1 MSRIVYYFFSKY
13 SPACARFQPIL
24 QQLSQTFQI
33 VPVDVDDTR
42 LRQRLRNTNIK
53 TVPAMVVPT
62 QNSLEIFEG
71 QELLQFVQKVQ
82 EMFAF
87 PYSNQQQTQLQQ
99 NSGQTVLFPAP
110 PQPVMQPQMQ
120 SIVNPATLQNSQ
132 NGNQVAV
139 DKQQM
144 TTTASINQRLQPQ
157 IISSPPP
164 AQPMLTTQIASTNI
178 NAQAAQLQQQQQ
190 QAQAPPLQQA
200 QPQMVSQSQMIDDSV
215 LSSNG
220 GDNTFSKGGM
230 SMMEIT
236 GGHSMS
242 RMNNDTANGG
252 GAVAQAQ
259 AMMAQRDQ
267 DVAASDPRKNANA
280 AMLQQAMSQPLQQQP
295 VQQQYNPMN
304 PGAEIADMVPRV

>member
-24 QQLSQTFQI
+24 QQLSTSFQI
-33 VPVDVDDTR
+33 VSVDVDDTR

-53 TVPAMVVPT
+53 TVPALVVPT

-82 EMFAF
+82 EMFA
-87 PYSNQQQTQLQQ
+87 PSNQQTQLQP
-99 NSGQTVLFPAP
+99 NNGQTVLFPAP
-110 PQPVMQPQMQ
+110 PQVAVQPQMQ
-120 SIVNPATLQNSQ
+120 SIVNPA
-132 NGNQVAV
+132 VALSPQPV
-139 DKQQM
+139 AIEKQQM
-144 TTTASINQRLQPQ
+144 NATASINQRLQPQ
-157 IISSPPP
+157 VITSPPP
-164 AQPMLTTQIASTNI
+164 AQPMLTTQIANTNI

-190 QAQAPPLQQA
+190 QAQAPPIQA
-200 QPQMVSQSQMIDDSV
+200 AQTMQSQMIDDSV

-267 DVAASDPRKNANA
+267 EVAASDPRKNANA
-280 AMLQQAMSQPLQQQP
+280 AMLQQAMSQP